1 MRFSL
6 FMLGLCFREWYW
18 CSTSVILTIIML
30 FIKALSGYSV
40 LTTAEIQSKCR
51 QTHTCASWPRLWI
64 VTLLLSVERDSWW
77 LIMVRIYRI
86 LHLIDINLEVA
97 EVFYDL
103 SWNPLCCTD
112 PEIYA
117 NHTCMHTQTYRS
129 KDPKTTWIWSV
140 KQFRTNT
147 QYLCFKHHLNTEHLT
162 LWSISRHMC
171 RPVTFHQD
179 KQGSCPVWICPDF
192 RFKSKNRRE
201 FKHPTVDQSLSL
213 NRRQCCF
220 TLDCS
225 HPYLLGAS
233 ISC

>member
-18 CSTSVILTIIML
+18 CSTSVIHALHQSPVRIFSSHNGWNTKQMQTNSHLCIM
-30 FIKALSGYSV
+30 A
-40 LTTAEIQSKCR
+40 
-51 QTHTCASWPRLWI
+51 QTVNRHPP
-64 VTLLLSVERDSWW
+64 VERDSWW

-147 QYLCFKHHLNTEHLT
+147 QYLCFKHHLNTAHLT